1 MVVNETWFE
10 MKDGRKAL
18 IRSPREED
26 IPGMLDYL
34 LLSAGETE
42 FILRY
47 PEECGKYT
55 YEGEKALF
63 ERLNASQEDAML
75 VCIVDGKVAG
85 SCEIKFN
92 QHLKTRHRA
101 SVAIALLRE
110 FWGQGIGTRLFQEMI
125 GIAQRH
131 WRNSANGA

>member
-1 MVVNETWFE
+1 MCLQETFSLFGKKVRQWVVNEIWFD

-47 PEECGKYT
+47 PGRMRKIY
-55 YEGEKALF
+55 L
-63 ERLNASQEDAML
+63 
-75 VCIVDGKVAG
+75 
-85 SCEIKFN
+85 
-92 QHLKTRHRA
+92 
-101 SVAIALLRE
+101 
-110 FWGQGIGTRLFQEMI
+110 
-125 GIAQRH
+125 
-131 WRNSANGA
+131 

>member
-42 FILRY
+42 FILRS
-47 PEECGKYT
+47 PEECGKST
-55 YEGEKALF
+55 
-63 ERLNASQEDAML
+63 
-75 VCIVDGKVAG
+75 
-85 SCEIKFN
+85 
-92 QHLKTRHRA
+92 
-101 SVAIALLRE
+101 
-110 FWGQGIGTRLFQEMI
+110 
-125 GIAQRH
+125 
-131 WRNSANGA
+131 

>member
-1 MVVNETWFE
+1 MVVNEIWFD

-47 PEECGKYT
+47 PG
-55 YEGEKALF
+55 
-63 ERLNASQEDAML
+63 RMW
-75 VCIVDGKVAG
+75 
-85 SCEIKFN
+85 EIY
-92 QHLKTRHRA
+92 L
-101 SVAIALLRE
+101 
-110 FWGQGIGTRLFQEMI
+110 
-125 GIAQRH
+125 
-131 WRNSANGA
+131 

>member
-1 MVVNETWFE
+1 MVVNEIWFD

-55 YEGEKALF
+55 YEGEKRCL
-63 ERLNASQEDAML
+63 S
-75 VCIVDGKVAG
+75 G
-85 SCEIKFN
+85 
-92 QHLKTRHRA
+92 
-101 SVAIALLRE
+101 
-110 FWGQGIGTRLFQEMI
+110 
-125 GIAQRH
+125 
-131 WRNSANGA
+131 

>member
-1 MVVNETWFE
+1 MVVNEIWFD

-26 IPGMLDYL
+26 IPGMLEYL
-34 LLSAGETE
+34 FLSAGETE

-63 ERLNASQEDAML
+63 EEKFHERAPFRWRYRASTPDR
-75 VCIVDGKVAG
+75 GKVTG
-85 SCEIKFN
+85 PS
-92 QHLKTRHRA
+92 RDRA
-101 SVAIALLRE
+101 VRTPFLTSALAV
-110 FWGQGIGTRLFQEMI
+110 RLPP
-125 GIAQRH
+125 G
-131 WRNSANGA
+131 

>member
-1 MVVNETWFE
+1 MVVNEIWFD

-47 PEECGKYT
+47 PEDKTDITGIGYEPWHYRYVGK
-55 YEGEKALF
+55 EIA
-63 ERLNASQEDAML
+63 ED
-75 VCIVDGKVAG
+75 IY
-85 SCEIKFN
+85 
-92 QHLKTRHRA
+92 R
-101 SVAIALLRE
+101 
-110 FWGQGIGTRLFQEMI
+110 QGICLEEYLKKYK
-125 GIAQRH
+125 
-131 WRNSANGA
+131 

>member
-47 PEECGKYT
+47 PEDKTDITGIGYEPWHYRYVGK
-55 YEGEKALF
+55 
-63 ERLNASQEDAML
+63 
-75 VCIVDGKVAG
+75 
-85 SCEIKFN
+85 
-92 QHLKTRHRA
+92 
-101 SVAIALLRE
+101 AIAEDIYR
-110 FWGQGIGTRLFQEMI
+110 QGICLEEYLK
-125 GIAQRH
+125 
-131 WRNSANGA
+131 